1 MDITQSKSIL
11 AKLMAGEKINV
22 VHGNYPTASFDLK
35 SRTIHLPIW
44 KNMDGFMY
52 DLLTG
57 HEVGHALETPEQGWH
72 DAISTNR
79 KFKSF
84 LNVIEDARIEKKV
97 KRQYPGLSQSFA
109 KAYNELHKRDFFG
122 INRLTDLNSLNLIDR
137 INLYFKIGAY
147 LHVPFKENEMEFVN
161 EVSNI
166 ETWEQVVDVA
176 TRVYDY
182 VKENEGDKIQ
192 DMSDLNDTLYA
203 QKEESEENDSDDS
216 DDSDSENDFDMSDE
230 SYSFGDESDEESEE
244 NSDDSS
250 EDSSEDSDDADGS
263 GDSDDSSEEDG
274 EESDSDS
281 SESSE
286 EDGSEEGGSDIDGG
300 SSSEDDEQVS
310 EDDGEPES
318 FTDSAFR
325 KRENE
330 LVNQTGEVAFVQL
343 PTPILSNIVQSPN
356 SVIDSLSR
364 QCRYYINEE
373 TRTSV
378 IDKCV
383 QNFNQKNAGYIN
395 LLSQQFEMRKNAAQY
410 SRTRTS
416 RTGILDTNKLHQY
429 RTSNSLFKSA
439 EIITKGKN
447 HGMMM
452 FIDMSGS
459 MSSSIRNVIEQ
470 TLIMVAFCKRV
481 RIPFEVYGFSDC
493 PHDFPRDMDAT
504 KPQFVISSN
513 INSLDISPS
522 NFHLKQFFTDTMSV
536 DQYRKMFG
544 LMCAVIERK
553 FELYLGGT
561 PLSETIIVSRTLIDN
576 FRART
581 NVENMNVIHLTDGE
595 GYGLRYMNE
604 KNESTTLYYC
614 PKLEYPVFIID
625 PITQKRVDATNG
637 YFQDA
642 LTKLVADVTGSN
654 MIAFYITDHAHGYVN
669 AQSSKNCNNVDT
681 VAVRKKFLDD
691 NCGVLEDYRGYQNY
705 MFVRIMRNRKETG
718 EVIDTSVSNS
728 KLATSILKGM
738 RSSAANKTMATKFAS
753 MLTV

>member
-22 VHGNYPTASFDLK
+22 VHGNYSTASFDLK

-192 DMSDLNDTLYA
+192 DISDLNNTLYA
-203 QKEESEENDSDDS
+203 QNDEEDSDDS
-216 DDSDSENDFDMSDE
+216 ESDDSEEDSDDSESDDSEEDSDDSEDSENDFNMSSE
-230 SYSFGDESDEESEE
+230 SVESEE
-244 NSDDSS
+244 D
-250 EDSSEDSDDADGS
+250 SEDSDD
-263 GDSDDSSEEDG
+263 
-274 EESDSDS
+274 SDSDS

-459 MSSSIRNVIEQ
+459 MSGSIRNVIEQ

-504 KPQFVISSN
+504 KPQFVTSSN
-513 INSLDISPS
+513 INSLDMRPS

-553 FELYLGGT
+553 FELFLGGT

-595 GYGLRYMNE
+595 GYGLQYMNE
-604 KNESTTLYYC
+604 KNESINLFYC
-614 PKLEYPVFIID
+614 PKLQYPIFIID

-654 MIAFYITDHAHGYVN
+654 MIAFYITDHAHGYVS
-669 AQSSKNCNNVDT
+669 AQRSKNCNNVDT

-728 KLATSILKGM
+728 KLAISILKGM

-753 MLTV
+753 MLTM

>member
-35 SRTIHLPIW
+35 TRTIHLPIW
-44 KNMDGFMY
+44 KNMDGYMY

-72 DAISTNR
+72 DAICTNR

-84 LNVIEDARIEKKV
+84 LNVVEDARIEKKV
-97 KRQYPGLSQSFA
+97 KRQYPGLSKSFA
-109 KAYNELHKRDFFG
+109 KAYSELHKRNFFG
-122 INRLTDLNSLNLIDR
+122 VNGLADMNALNLIDR

-147 LHVPFKENEMEFVN
+147 IHVPFNETEMKFVN
-161 EVSNI
+161 EISNI

-182 VKENEGDKIQ
+182 VKTNESDKIQ

-216 DDSDSENDFDMSDE
+216 DDSDSENDFDMSGE
-230 SYSFGDESDEESEE
+230 SYSFGDEESD
-244 NSDDSS
+244 
-250 EDSSEDSDDADGS
+250 EDSDDGEVF

-274 EESDSDS
+274 EESDSDDS
-281 SESSE
+281 DSNSTESSDDE
-286 EDGSEEGGSDIDGG
+286 GSEEGGSSIDGG
-300 SSSEDDEQVS
+300 TSSEDDEQVS
-310 EDDGEPES
+310 DEDDDGEPES
-318 FTDSAFR
+318 VTDTAFR

-330 LVNQTGEVAFVQL
+330 LVNQTGEIAIVQL
-343 PTPILSNIVQSPN
+343 PSPILKNIVQKPDSIIESMTRLLRN
-356 SVIDSLSR
+356 RNWTVNAEAHANIID
-364 QCRYYINEE
+364 Y
-373 TRTSV
+373 
-378 IDKCV
+378 CV
-383 QNFNQKNAGYIN
+383 QKFTRKNAGYIN

-416 RTGILDTNKLHQY
+416 RTGVLDTNKLHQY

-439 EIITKGKN
+439 EIVTKGKN

-459 MSSSIRNVIEQ
+459 MNNCIRNVIEQ

-493 PHDFPRDMDAT
+493 PHDYPKNMDVSASKFT
-504 KPQFVISSN
+504 KPTN
-513 INSLDISPS
+513 GNGYLDIRNAS
-522 NFHLKQFFTDTMSV
+522 FHLKQFFTDTMPI

-544 LMCAVIERK
+544 LMCAVVDRK
-553 FELYLGGT
+553 VELMLGGT
-561 PLSETIIVSRTLIDN
+561 PLCETIIASRTLIDN
-576 FRART
+576 FRSRT

-595 GYGLRYMNE
+595 GSGCHYMNS
-604 KNESTTLYYC
+604 KGESNNLYFC
-614 PKLEYPVFIID
+614 DNLGYPVFIID
-625 PITQKRVDATNG
+625 PITQKRIDASSG
-637 YFQDA
+637 YFQDS
-642 LTKLVADVTGSN
+642 LTKFVADVTGSN
-654 MIAFYITDHAHGYVN
+654 MISFYITDSAHNYVN
-669 AQSSKNCNNVDT
+669 AMRSKDPNAF
-681 VAVRKKFLDD
+681 AVRDAIRKQFLDD
-691 NCGVLEDYRGYQNY
+691 NYGVIEDYRGYKNY
-705 MFVRIMRNRKETG
+705 MFVRILRQRKNTD
-718 EVIDTSVSNS
+718 EVIDTNVSNS
-728 KLATSILKGM
+728 KLAASILKGM

-753 MLTV
+753 MLTM

>member
-44 KNMDGFMY
+44 KNMDGYMY

-122 INRLTDLNSLNLIDR
+122 INRLTDMNSLNLIDR

-147 LHVPFKENEMEFVN
+147 VHVPFQENEMEFVK
-161 EVSNI
+161 EISNI

-192 DMSDLNDTLYA
+192 DVSDLNDTLYA

-250 EDSSEDSDDADGS
+250 EDS
-263 GDSDDSSEEDG
+263 DDSSEEDG
-274 EESDSDS
+274 EESDSDDSDSDS

-286 EDGSEEGGSDIDGG
+286 EDGSEEGGSSIDGG
-300 SSSEDDEQVS
+300 TSSEDDEQVS
-310 EDDGEPES
+310 DEDDDGEPES
-318 FTDSAFR
+318 VTDAAFR

-343 PTPILSNIVQSPN
+343 PTPILNNIVQTPS
-356 SVIDSLSR
+356 SIIDSMSR
-364 QCRYYINEE
+364 QFHNHHWNFNDE
-373 TRTSV
+373 TRTS
-378 IDKCV
+378 ILDKCV

-439 EIITKGKN
+439 EIVTKGKN

-459 MSSSIRNVIEQ
+459 MSGSIRNVIEQ

-481 RIPFEVYGFSDC
+481 RIPFEVYGFSDV
-493 PHDFPRDMDAT
+493 PHDFPREMDAF
-504 KPQFVISSN
+504 KPKFTNSS
-513 INSLDISPS
+513 ITNSLNID
-522 NFHLKQFFTDTMSV
+522 NNFFHLKQFFSDTMSV

-553 FELYLGGT
+553 IVLHLGGT
-561 PLSETIIVSRTLIDN
+561 PLAETIVVSRTLIEN

-595 GYGLRYMNE
+595 GYGLQYIDD
-604 KNESTTLYYC
+604 KKESVNLYYC
-614 PKLEYPVFIID
+614 PKLDYPVFIID
-625 PITQKRVDATNG
+625 PITQKRVDASNG

-654 MIAFYITDHAHGYVN
+654 MIAFYITDN
-669 AQSSKNCNNVDT
+669 AQQYVTAVRKNCKTIIDGNVS
-681 VAVRKKFLDD
+681 RKKFLDD
-691 NCGVLEDYRGYQNY
+691 NCGVVEDYRGYQNY

-718 EVIDTSVSNS
+718 EVIDTNVSNS

-753 MLTV
+753 MLTM